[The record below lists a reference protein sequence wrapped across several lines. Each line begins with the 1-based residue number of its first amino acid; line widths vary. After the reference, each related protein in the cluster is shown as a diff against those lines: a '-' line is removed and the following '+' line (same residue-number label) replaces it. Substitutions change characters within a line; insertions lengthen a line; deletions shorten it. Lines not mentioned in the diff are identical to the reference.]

1 MRIEKLE
8 RDLLWSVLGDEFKKF
23 GIFQPIF
30 IGYIALAFCHGERC
44 FLEGF
49 S

>member
-30 IGYIALAFCHGERC
+30 IGVNSFGVLPWRKMLFGGI
-44 FLEGF
+44 
-49 S
+49 